1 MVNEIPVKKAHE
13 TNANM
18 EYFGKGVEKQPNHYH
33 NPVYFFSDPP
43 RNLSLVQNAD
53 NNIFGKKTSTVIENE
68 HYYEDG
74 VEKQPNHYH
83 NPVYF
88 FSDPPRNLSLVQNA
102 DNNIFGKKTS
112 TVIENEH
119 YYEDPDKYR
128 KDGPRIV
135 DITEPPPTP
144 TNPSSPGNE
153 LTVPGLGGLSIEED
167 IYATPN
173 KSPALPLKV

>member
-1 MVNEIPVKKAHE
+1 DQEDQGEDDDDQAGVVTGVLFGIIIFILLVLLIICCLHKNKKIDASIMVNEIPVKKAHE

-18 EYFGKGVEKQPNHYH
+18 EYFGK
-33 NPVYFFSDPP
+33 
-43 RNLSLVQNAD
+43 
-53 NNIFGKKTSTVIENE
+53 
-68 HYYEDG
+68 G